1 MEYIPSFTDQLQ
13 NRSEPSWRDDL
24 SEELYHHG
32 IKGMHWGVRRPRN
45 EDGIIQGAGASL
57 AKKQKKLR
65 AKARDNKSTGQ
76 FSRNMANDIQRDADA
91 HGAKAR
97 STKNVIKKA
106 GHRAAQLWDMNA
118 AETWRGTARRFEK
131 KAAKQTL
138 KADRLKAKRELQD
151 WGDKANARY
160 AKDKKYRES
169 GQIGRDS
176 EKAIDRYN
184 AANKAA
190 KKRYKQTVN
199 ADKIDRL
206 NKRAKRY
213 GTMAGMNRTMGK
225 ALTTKKYGT
234 MARVIAAPA
243 AGVAKVNE
251 AYYTGR
257 QNSTKRK
264 INRLSK

>member
-1 MEYIPSFTDQLQ
+1 MEHIPSFRDQLQ
-13 NRSEPSWRDDL
+13 NGSKPSWRDDL
-24 SEELYHHG
+24 SDELYHHG

-65 AKARDNKSTGQ
+65 AKAADNKSTGQ

-97 STKNVIKKA
+97 ATKNIIKKA
-106 GHRAAQLWDMNA
+106 GHRVAQAWDANA

-138 KADRLKAKRELQD
+138 KADKLKAKKDLQD

-160 AKDKKYRES
+160 TKDKKYRES
-169 GQIGRDS
+169 GQIGLDA

-184 AANKAA
+184 AAKKAA

-199 ADKIDRL
+199 ADKIARL
-206 NKRAKRY
+206 ERKRSNAQR
-213 GTMAGMNRTMGK
+213 
-225 ALTTKKYGT
+225 
-234 MARVIAAPA
+234 A
-243 AGVAKVNE
+243 AGRDSSMRKRIKKQNVAVRAFMAPTSAAAATSQ
-251 AYYTGR
+251 AYNQHR
-257 QNSTKRK
+257 ANKAQRR
-264 INRLSK
+264 INRLSN